1 MRQCNHRNVIVQ
13 NIILF
18 QCDQRSGRFG
28 QGSFVNALLPLFLND
43 ENINVVIVKT
53 DSLRIYKPLMDTEDG
68 LETLLIPSLLGSQR
82 LTGESLPSQRYYATQ
97 VAGILYEYLREKINI
112 VFWINTIDY
121 LNVCRECK
129 ALFNDL
135 RIFYVH
141 HSFSWKYML
150 NIPDDAFQR
159 IWQSKEHAIHPKAFE
174 MTGYQQE
181 MALLADQVI
190 AVTKHAKAFF
200 TQALDI
206 PATKIRTIYNGVNH
220 LLGELAEKAALRQK
234 YGFVESDRI
243 AIICGRITRDKGIPE
258 ALKAFKIVAK
268 TNPNFKLVIIG
279 DGYISEFVNLSAPYW
294 SRVIYT
300 GELTALQVREFYSLA
315 DLGLI
320 PSLHEQ
326 CSFTAIEMSIFKL
339 PLIVSDVDGLRE
351 LFTHDIDALKIP
363 LTLTGLGEKQIDTVT
378 FAEQIKTLINDS
390 ATAEV
395 LRRNSYQKAMDLFSI
410 RKMHKAYKE
419 MLNDLVATSQPSL
432 N

>member
-1 MRQCNHRNVIVQ
+1 MVQ

-28 QGSFVNALLPLFLND
+28 QGSFVNVLLPLFIRD
-43 ENINVVIVKT
+43 ENLNVVIVKT
-53 DSLRIYKPLMDTEDG
+53 DSIRISKPLMDKEDG
-68 LETLLIPSLLGSQR
+68 LETLLIPSLLGLQR
-82 LTGESLPSQRYYATQ
+82 LTGESLPAQQYYATQ
-97 VAGILYEYLREKINI
+97 LAGILYEYLHKKTNL

-159 IWQSKEHAIHPKAFE
+159 IWQNKEHAIHPKAFE

-190 AVTKHAKAFF
+190 VVTKHAKAFF

-206 PATKIRTIYNGVNH
+206 PSTKIRTIYNGVNH
-220 LLGELAEKAALRQK
+220 LPGALAEKTVLRQK
-234 YGFVESDRI
+234 YGFVKSDQI

-258 ALKAFKIVAK
+258 ALKAFKIVAEVY
-268 TNPNFKLVIIG
+268 PNFKLVIIG
-279 DGYISEFVNLSAPYW
+279 DGYISEFVHLSEPYW

-315 DLGLI
+315 DIGLI

-351 LFTHDIDALKIP
+351 LFTHQVDALKIP
-363 LTLTGLGEKQIDTVT
+363 LVLTERGEKQIDIPE
-378 FAEQIKTLINDS
+378 FARLIKQLIDNSDL
-390 ATAEV
+390 AHM
-395 LRRNSYQKAMDLFSI
+395 LRRNSYQKAINVFSLT
-410 RKMHKAYKE
+410 KMYESYKE
-419 MLNDLVATSQPSL
+419 MLKSLAT